1 MDFRLDGN
9 AEAFRNGVRDHLRKV
24 LTPEFEER
32 IYRSGVA
39 HDDDFAKGLV
49 DSGYF
54 APSWPSEFGGQNRG
68 AWDEQVLRE
77 ELMRTDAPVYLSETT
92 RMVAAIIREVGSPAM
107 RDRILQGAMKGEIT
121 IALGFS
127 EPECGSD
134 VAAASTKAVR
144 DGSADDADWII
155 NGSKMFTTNGH
166 IADYVFLLARTS
178 PEKPKHQ
185 GLTMF
190 LVPLDVDGFE
200 AQAVWT
206 LSGER
211 TNITFY
217 SDLRIGDEWRI
228 GDVDSGWQVL
238 GLSLQDE
245 HSSGWGPHITRLL
258 HHAEQW
264 ARTTCAADGS
274 PQIAKEDVR
283 RRVARVAMENEVSM
297 LLQRRCVWMTEEG
310 QTPVAEGPMSKV
322 FSTEAL
328 ARASQDIVEMV
339 GPDGMRSYFEPDA
352 PEQGRFEHL
361 MRFSLGTTIYAGTSE
376 VQRTI
381 IAQRGLGLPR

>member
-1 MDFRLDGN
+1 MHFHLDAGT
-9 AEAFRNGVRDHLRKV
+9 ETYRDGVRTHLREKM
-24 LTPEFEER
+24 TAEFEER

-39 HDDDFAKGLV
+39 HDDEFAKSLV
-49 DSGYF
+49 DEGYF
-54 APSWPSEFGGQNRG
+54 APSWPTEFGGQNRN
-68 AWDEQVLRE
+68 AWDEQVLQE
-77 ELMRTDAPVYLSETT
+77 ELMRADAPMYLSETT
-92 RMVAAIIREVGSPAM
+92 RMVASIIRRVGTPVM
-107 RDRILQGAMKGEIT
+107 QDRILGGAMKGDIT
-121 IALGFS
+121 IALGFT

-134 VAAASTKAVR
+134 VAAAATRAVR
-144 DGSADDADWII
+144 DGEDWVI

-166 IADYVFLLARTS
+166 IADYVFLLARTN
-178 PEKPKHQ
+178 PDKPKHQ

-190 LVPLDVDGFE
+190 LVPRDSDGFDV
-200 AQAVWT
+200 QAVWT

-217 SDLRIGDEWRI
+217 SDVRISDEWRI

-245 HSSGWGPHITRLL
+245 HASGWGPHITRLL

-264 ARTTCAADGS
+264 AQTSVDSEGI
-274 PQIAKEDVR
+274 PQIIDTDVR
-283 RRVARVAMENEVSM
+283 RRLARVAMEDEVSQ
-297 LLQRRCVWMTEEG
+297 LLQRRCVWMTEQG
-310 QTPVAEGPMSKV
+310 QVPVAEGPMSKV

-328 ARASQDIVEMV
+328 ERASQDIVELV
-339 GPDGMRSYFEPDA
+339 GPDGLRSYFDPTA
-352 PEQGRFEHL
+352 PEQGRFEYL

>member
-1 MDFRLDGN
+1 MHFQLD
-9 AEAFRNGVRDHLRKV
+9 AATEAFRDGVRKHLESV
-24 LTPEFEER
+24 LTADIEER

-49 DSGYF
+49 DEGYF
-54 APSWPSEFGGQNRG
+54 APGWPVEFGGQDRTV
-68 AWDEQVLRE
+68 WDEQVLQE

-92 RMVAAIIREVGSPAM
+92 RMVASIIRRVGTQAM
-107 RDRILQGAMKGEIT
+107 QDRIVPGALKGDIT
-121 IALGFS
+121 IALGFT

-134 VAAASTKAVR
+134 VAAASTRAVR
-144 DGSADDADWII
+144 DGDEWVI

-178 PEKPKHQ
+178 PDKPKHK

-190 LVPLDVDGFE
+190 LVPLDSDGFE

-217 SDLRIGDEWRI
+217 GDVRIGDEWRI
-228 GDVDSGWQVL
+228 GDVDGGWQVL

-245 HSSGWGPHITRLL
+245 HASGWGPHITRLL

-264 ARTTCAADGS
+264 AATTSDEDGS
-274 PQIAKEDVR
+274 PQLDKTDVR
-283 RRVARVAMENEVSM
+283 RRIARVAMEDEVSR
-297 LLQRRCVWMTEEG
+297 LLQRRCVWMISEG
-310 QTPVAEGPMSKV
+310 QVPVAEGPMSKV
-322 FSTEAL
+322 FSTESL
-328 ARASQDIVEMV
+328 VRASQDVVELV
-339 GPDGMRSYFEPDA
+339 GPDALRSYFEPTA
-352 PEQGRFEHL
+352 PQQGRFEHL

-376 VQRTI
+376 VQRSI